1 MVTNPPPISIIRTNV
16 EIAQPRDKKAMS
28 LKLRNVQDLLLFVPF
43 QLQAMMIIDHNDDD
57 EQAEERNLFNCVISK
72 T

>member
-16 EIAQPRDKKAMS
+16 EIAQPRDKKATF
-28 LKLRNVQDLLLFVPF
+28 LKLRNVQDLLLFVPL
-43 QLQAMMIIDHNDDD
+43 QLQAMMIINYVDDD
-57 EQAEERNLFNCVISK
+57 EKAKERNLFNCAISK

>member
-1 MVTNPPPISIIRTNV
+1 M
-16 EIAQPRDKKAMS
+16 EIAQPRDKKATS
-28 LKLRNVQDLLLFVPF
+28 LKLIDLLLFVPL

-57 EQAEERNLFNCVISK
+57 EEAEERNLFNCAISK